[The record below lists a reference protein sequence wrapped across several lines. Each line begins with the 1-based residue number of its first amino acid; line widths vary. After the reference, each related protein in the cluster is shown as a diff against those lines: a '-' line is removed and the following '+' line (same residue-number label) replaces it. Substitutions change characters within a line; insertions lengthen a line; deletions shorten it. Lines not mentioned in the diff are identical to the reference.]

1 MINLSLIASRE
12 EYEQVVGYTD
22 LTISNQCCPVPGYE
36 TSLVLR
42 DGHFTCDIC
51 GKVKEKYLDDQ
62 YHQEGMYT
70 ATTGFNPG
78 FSYGIFRYYK
88 PLNHFR
94 EHLRRF
100 LGSRPTQMDLSLLHI
115 DIHNPKAFFL
125 IKKQLKQLKMR
136 KEYKNIWSILYKLG
150 GKIPSMDNELFHKVI
165 HYFGRFIVKY
175 PEVKGVRKS
184 VPSHDMLLSAIFEK
198 LGFKPYYLLPIVQS
212 RKIRDNIHNIIKECL
227 G

>member
-1 MINLSLIASRE
+1 MINLALITSLE
-12 EYEQVVGYTD
+12 EYEKVVGYVD

-36 TSLVLR
+36 TSLVMH
-42 DGHFTCDIC
+42 DGHYVCDVC
-51 GKVKEKYLDDQ
+51 GSVKEKYLDDQ

-70 ATTGFNPG
+70 ATTGSNPG
-78 FSYGIFRYYK
+78 FTYNIFRYYK

-100 LGSRPTQMDLSLLHI
+100 LGSRPTQMDLTLLSI
-115 DIHNPKAFFL
+115 DVANPKAYFI
-125 IKKQLKQLKMR
+125 IKKQLKQLKMQ

-150 GKIPSMDNELFHKVI
+150 GKKPEMDNKMFHAVI

-175 PEVKGVRKS
+175 PEVKGCRKS

-198 LGFKPYYLLPIVQS
+198 LRYVPPYLLPIVQS
-212 RKIRDNIHNIIKECL
+212 RKIRENILIIIKECL